1 MSRMVENKFSPVDV
15 RKVKKTLEEHGT
27 YMAQV
32 SRELGFC
39 ETYLSNTLGDG
50 RLRVPIIKMI
60 EKLYGITYDEIKPDP
75 EPEPVPAPETTPELS
90 PEPTPEQPQPQSTIT
105 IDYNALREMILYGV
119 TEGIKAI
126 LADKATWTQMY
137 NELVHINKDGWRLA
151 WREQLEEKKGHL
163 TIK

>member
-1 MSRMVENKFSPVDV
+1 MSRMVENKFSPVDAW
-15 RKVKKTLEEHGT
+15 KVKKALEEHGT
-27 YMAQV
+27 YMAQA

-50 RLRVPIIKMI
+50 RIRVPIIKML
-60 EKLYGITYDEIKPDP
+60 EKIYGITYDEIKPDP
-75 EPEPVPAPETTPELS
+75 EPEPVLA
-90 PEPTPEQPQPQSTIT
+90 PEPTPEPMPLPVQEQPQQSTIT

-119 TEGIKAI
+119 AEGIKAI
-126 LADKATWTQMY
+126 LTDKATWTQMY

>member
-1 MSRMVENKFSPVDV
+1 MSRMVENKFSPVDAW
-15 RKVKKTLEEHGT
+15 KVKKALEEHGT
-27 YMAQV
+27 YMAQA

-39 ETYLSNTLGDG
+39 ETYLSNTIGEG
-50 RLRVPIIKMI
+50 RLRVPIIKML
-60 EKLYGITYDEIKPDP
+60 EKFYGITYDEIKPDP
-75 EPEPVPAPETTPELS
+75 EPEPVQEQESTPEPMPL
-90 PEPTPEQPQPQSTIT
+90 PVQERPQATIT

-119 TEGIKAI
+119 AEGLKAI
-126 LADKATWTQMY
+126 LTDKATWTQMY

>member
-1 MSRMVENKFSPVDV
+1 MSRKIENKFRPVDAW
-15 RKVKKTLEEHGT
+15 KAKKAFEEHGT
-27 YMAQV
+27 YMAQI

-39 ETYLSNTLGDG
+39 ETYLSNSIGEG
-50 RLRVPIIKMI
+50 RLREPTIKMI
-60 EKLYGITYDEIKPDP
+60 EKIYGITYDEIKPDP
-75 EPEPVPAPETTPELS
+75 EPEPVQEQEPT
-90 PEPTPEQPQPQSTIT
+90 PEPTPEPTQEQPQATIT

-126 LADKATWTQMY
+126 LTDKATWTQMY